1 MIEQVEQIVAGHF
14 GVSVENMKAG
24 KSRRDNDARHFLWY
38 FLHCV
43 LGFRGSVIAKTYGV
57 AARNV
62 YYYSSLIKDGLSR
75 ERFYTKNCMEI
86 QAKLKDVEIL

>member
-1 MIEQVEQIVAGHF
+1 MIEKVEQIVAEHF
-14 GVSVENMKAG
+14 GVTVEQMKAG

-43 LGFRGSVIAKTYGV
+43 LGFRGSVLSRTYGV

-62 YYYSSLIKDGLSR
+62 YYYSSLVKDGLAR
-75 ERFYTKNCMEI
+75 EPFYSKNCMEI
-86 QAKLKDVEIL
+86 QAKLKELEIL